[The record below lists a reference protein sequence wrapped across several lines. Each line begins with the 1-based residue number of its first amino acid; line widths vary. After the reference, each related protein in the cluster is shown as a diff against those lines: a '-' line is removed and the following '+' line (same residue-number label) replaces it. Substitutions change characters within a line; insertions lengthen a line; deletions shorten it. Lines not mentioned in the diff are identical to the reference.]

1 MMLLSKHDM
10 EKKYFEEIIRQKDKA
25 GNVVMGGKALQ
36 DVLLHGDKR
45 MKNTTQDTS
54 HYVLKAINFINS
66 FVYHHVFTFSKRR
79 NLNWEADDAHQIF
92 NRDQRP
98 QDSPDP
104 QSLALTSLNQ
114 L

>member
-1 MMLLSKHDM
+1 
-10 EKKYFEEIIRQKDKA
+10 
-25 GNVVMGGKALQ
+25 MGGKALQ
-36 DVLLHGDKR
+36 DVLLHVDKR
-45 MKNTTQDTS
+45 MKNTTQATS
-54 HYVLKAINFINS
+54 HYVLNTINFIIFFIN
-66 FVYHHVFTFSKRR
+66 FVFYYVFTFSKRR
-79 NLNWEADDAHQIF
+79 NLNWEADDTHQIF